1 MNNRQ
6 PSQQARQATISRQT
20 NETDI
25 TITINLDGT
34 GQVEISTGIGFFDHM
49 LHALA
54 RHARF
59 DLTIRASG
67 DLHIDEHHTVEDVGI
82 TLGRALR
89 QALGDR
95 RGITRMGSA
104 TVPMDEALARVAID
118 IGGRGYFVF
127 DGHFDTERI
136 GQMGTSLIPH
146 FFESLAHEAKL
157 NLHAHLLAGLDDHH
171 RAEALFK
178 ALARALNQAVR
189 IDPQLAGQIP
199 STKGAIEH

>member
-1 MNNRQ
+1 MKTT
-6 PSQQARQATISRQT
+6 RQATIHRQT

-25 TITINLDGT
+25 TISLNLDGSGQANIET
-34 GQVEISTGIGFFDHM
+34 GVGFLDHM

-54 RHARF
+54 RHAHF
-59 DLTIRASG
+59 DLTVKAIG

-82 TLGRALR
+82 TLGRAIDE
-89 QALGDR
+89 ALGDR

-104 TVPMDEALARVAID
+104 IVPMDESLALVAVD

-127 DGHFDTERI
+127 EGHFDTARI

-146 FFESLAHEAKL
+146 FFESLAHAAKL
-157 NLHAHLLAGLDDHH
+157 NLHTRLLAGQDDHH

-178 ALARALNQAVR
+178 ALARALNQAVT

-199 STKGAIEH
+199 STKGSI

>member
-1 MNNRQ
+1 MSNIRQ
-6 PSQQARQATISRQT
+6 TTVSRKT
-20 NETDI
+20 NETEI
-25 TITINLDGT
+25 TITLNLDGSGQAEIKT
-34 GQVEISTGIGFFDHM
+34 GVGFFDHM

-59 DLTIRASG
+59 DLTVQASG
-67 DLHIDEHHTVEDVGI
+67 DLYIDEHHTVEDVGI
-82 TLGRALR
+82 TLGRALN
-89 QALGDR
+89 QALDDR
-95 RGITRMGSA
+95 KGITRMGQA
-104 TVPMDEALARVAID
+104 IVPMDEALAMVAVD

-127 DGHFDTERI
+127 DGHFEGERI

-157 NLHAHLLAGLDDHH
+157 NLHACLLAGRDDHH

-178 ALARALNQAVR
+178 ALARALNQAVK
-189 IDPQLAGQIP
+189 IDPQLSGQIP